1 MARFDMSILSRMD
14 ILDAVGAI
22 KNFPSRDE
30 FWIALARVSVDADGY
45 LRDYNASVV
54 LYDQET
60 RENFLRELN
69 ETRDF
74 LASLNVKDAPV
85 VLDELSQAVARK
97 DSGSLIDGLRVFHAE
112 MMILKDSVYSAL
124 TPTD

>member
-1 MARFDMSILSRMD
+1 MD